1 MDAQFEALLALRAE
15 GISVAVG
22 LNARAVSSGVVSR
35 LAEAGGDAIGTNS
48 GKSVSPGVARS
59 AGSGGSRAGQAF
71 RVALGAGTSQI
82 GVVEFIVAVDTGTKS
97 AREISEFGSVARST
111 G

>member
-35 LAEAGGDAIGTNS
+35 SAEAGGDAIGPNS
-48 GKSVSPGVARS
+48 GKSVSPGVA
-59 AGSGGSRAGQAF
+59 
-71 RVALGAGTSQI
+71 
-82 GVVEFIVAVDTGTKS
+82 
-97 AREISEFGSVARST
+97 
-111 G
+111 